1 MAKGSYTTRFQ
12 PERLRELINQNKTSR
27 EITKE
32 LGISSFTLKE
42 HLLLLQRQDK
52 KAYTIKGL
60 MEDEEQRRRTI
71 KFRRGKVLTP
81 AGLAEKNF
89 KPGDAFEMEEQGERI
104 ILRKLT

>member
-1 MAKGSYTTRFQ
+1 MAKGSYSTRFQ
-12 PERLRELINQNKTSR
+12 PERLKELINQNKTSR

-52 KAYTIKGL
+52 KPYTIKGL
-60 MEDEEQRRRTI
+60 VEDEDQRRRTI
-71 KFRRGKVLTP
+71 KFRRGIVLTP
-81 AGLAEKNF
+81 PRLVEKDF

-104 ILRKLT
+104 ILRKIT

>member
-1 MAKGSYTTRFQ
+1 MAMGSYSTKFQ

-52 KAYTIKGL
+52 KAYAIHGL
-60 MEDEEQRRRTI
+60 LEDEEQRRRTI
-71 KFRRGKVLTP
+71 KFRRGIVFSPPSLV
-81 AGLAEKNF
+81 EKDF
-89 KPGDAFEMEEQGERI
+89 KPGDAFEMEEQEGRI

>member
-1 MAKGSYTTRFQ
+1 MAKGSYSTKFQ
-12 PERLRELINQNKTSR
+12 PERLRELIHQNKTSR

-42 HLLLLQRQDK
+42 HLLLLQREDK
-52 KAYTIKGL
+52 KAYVVNGL
-60 MEDEEQRRRTI
+60 LDDEEQRRRTI

-81 AGLAEKNF
+81 PNLVEKDF

-104 ILRKLT
+104 ILRKIT